1 MAKGGGVAYTETG
14 IKGGRVGRYRYV
26 VVSVLWLALLLAAF
40 DRTNV
45 SLLLADPTFL
55 QEMGLEGSPERQG
68 MVMTALLV
76 SYAISNIFLSPT
88 ADLLGPRRVL
98 ALMAA
103 FWAAACSLMGA
114 VASYPLLL
122 AGRAG
127 RGVAEGPLFPIANRY
142 VRNWFPPSERG
153 GANAI
158 WTSGQRVGLAI
169 SVPILATTIAVFG
182 WRYSFFLQAAL
193 AALVA
198 LPAVWF
204 LAADR
209 PEKAKWVGEAERAHI
224 AAGNRGEAG
233 RGAQGKRNLA
243 LLLGNYRYWLAVGYH
258 FAMLAVY
265 FGLITWLPK
274 YLRDARGFDVAQMV
288 LFASLPHLFSTAT
301 GLVFGFLSDRF
312 GSRGAVCSI
321 GLSGASVCVLL
332 AALAPDPTTCA
343 VLMVLGFGFWGGG
356 SPAYFAIMQR
366 IVPGPIMATGI
377 GIDNGLSN
385 FGSATAPVAVGFLIG
400 ATGSYL
406 AGLLFLAGVGLAG
419 SLAAAILALQRY

>member
-1 MAKGGGVAYTETG
+1 MKEETG
-14 IKGGRVGRYRYV
+14 SVPSEAGGQGGRVGRYRYLV
-26 VVSVLWLALLLAAF
+26 VTVLWLALMLAAF

-45 SLLLADPTFL
+45 SLLLADPIFL
-55 QEMGLEGSPERQG
+55 RDMGLEGSPERQG
-68 MVMTALLV
+68 MVMTALLIT
-76 SYAISNIFLSPT
+76 YALSNIFLSPA

-103 FWAAACSLMGA
+103 FWAATCGLMGA

-122 AGRAG
+122 VGRAS

-158 WTSGQRVGLAI
+158 WTSGQRLGLAL
-169 SVPILATTIAVFG
+169 SVPILATTIATLG
-182 WRYSFFLQAAL
+182 WRHSFFLQAAL

-204 LAADR
+204 LMADR
-209 PEKAKWVGEAERAHI
+209 PEATKRVGDAERAHI
-224 AAGNRGEAG
+224 AAGSRGEGG
-233 RGAQGKRNLA
+233 RGWQGKQGLA

-258 FAMLAVY
+258 FAVLAVY

-274 YLRDARGFDVAQMV
+274 YLRDARGFDVGQMV
-288 LFASLPHLFSTAT
+288 LFASLPHLLSTTT

-312 GSRGAVCSI
+312 GRRGAVCAAS
-321 GLSGASVCVLL
+321 LAGASGCVLL
-332 AALAPDPTTCA
+332 AALAPDPTLCA
-343 VLMVLGFGFWGGG
+343 LLIVLGFGFWGSGP
-356 SPAYFAIMQR
+356 PAYYAIMQR
-366 IVPGPIMATGI
+366 IIPGPIMATGI

-385 FGSATAPVAVGFLIG
+385 FGSAMAPVAVGFLIG

-406 AGLLFLAGVGLAG
+406 AGLLFLAAVGLAG
-419 SLAAAILALQRY
+419 SLAAAVLAVQRY